1 MVPQSAL
8 WKKEGKTAAEICT
21 AKRVGLRTSMNEQQM
36 VLQRQLS
43 TGWLWALKM
52 ASSEAWRKK
61 AAVEICTGRTAE

>member
-1 MVPQSAL
+1 
-8 WKKEGKTAAEICT
+8 
-21 AKRVGLRTSMNEQQM
+21 MNEQQM